1 VSNNKTIVEQMKV
14 IEPNSDTV
22 AENSKSAAN
31 SAATPL
37 LFDIRAAAQ
46 ALSMSVVSVRKLVRQ
61 RRLKR
66 LENFRKVLISGSEL
80 QRFATPAE

>member
-1 VSNNKTIVEQMKV
+1 MKTQEIK
-14 IEPNSDTV
+14 SDAA
-22 AENSKSAAN
+22 AENPKSVA
-31 SAATPL
+31 SGAATPL
-37 LFDIRAAAQ
+37 LLDIRAAAQ

-80 QRFATPAE
+80 QRFAQTAE